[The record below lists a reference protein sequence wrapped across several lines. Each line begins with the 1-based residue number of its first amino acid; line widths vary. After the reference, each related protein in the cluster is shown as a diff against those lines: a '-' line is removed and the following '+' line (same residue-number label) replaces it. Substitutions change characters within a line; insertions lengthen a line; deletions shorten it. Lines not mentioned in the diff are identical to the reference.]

1 MDINEQSK
9 KIIIKIWNLI
19 KSYLSVQEK
28 HQNMSLF
35 FFRYHVR
42 WKMSL
47 IPPTEYP
54 RTTAAMNLKEL
65 TGSTPP
71 WMSQFSVWSTSLTF
85 PRPPM
90 VRTTARFREEGIT
103 NRYNAQNKKKENV
116 VGKQPVTCK
125 WSYTLAVITRPTIRL
140 EQPVTDPLEAAKL
153 LCPGST
159 WRSSCPEPPGAILW
173 PGGAFDHSVSSYTKH
188 RVLLTVLGLPPIL
201 PKKMSLS
208 PSSFLGNSLKRQ
220 KRKGGAFHPPRTPYF
235 LFGSQFIGWLSS
247 IHLFLLNVCF
257 LGCCKIKWQEA

>member
-54 RTTAAMNLKEL
+54 RTTAAMNLQEL

-85 PRPPM
+85 PRPPV
-90 VRTTARFREEGIT
+90 VRTTARFGEEGIT
-103 NRYNAQNKKKENV
+103 NRYNAQNKKRKCS
-116 VGKQPVTCK
+116 GKTASYLQMKLYACCHHQTHHTAGAACDRSIRGSKTPV
-125 WSYTLAVITRPTIRL
+125 SRQHLAFLLPWASRSHPVARRSFRPLSIFL
-140 EQPVTDPLEAAKL
+140 HKAQSSPDGPWPSSHPAKK
-153 LCPGST
+153 T
-159 WRSSCPEPPGAILW
+159 
-173 PGGAFDHSVSSYTKH
+173 
-188 RVLLTVLGLPPIL
+188 
-201 PKKMSLS
+201 SLS